1 MTTLLPWLLTM
12 ATAAS
17 TSADGEI
24 AQKPTS
30 VHDFVVNSID
40 GKPVR
45 LSSYAGH
52 VLLIVNVASK

>member
-1 MTTLLPWLLTM
+1 MTSLLTWLLPVAIG
-12 ATAAS
+12 ATTTGDGAAPR
-17 TSADGEI
+17 
-24 AQKPTS
+24 KPTS
-30 VHDFVVNSID
+30 VHDFVVDTID